1 MAVTWK
7 VHYSYLYYAALFVT
21 LITAV
26 NAFSTSA
33 VPYASPSLST
43 TTINADQQQHD
54 VRELLHML
62 DSSVRF
68 YTNNCLHLNE
78 VNNPQ
83 LVLDACFAV
92 CSAMEQIKTNN
103 SNGGASIAAIQM
115 SKKEQH
121 KEQQD
126 QAEPALLTHFFDV
139 PLWDAEFE
147 FLTSSVMKPTT
158 ATAKT
163 FTDNADDD
171 RDDKILER
179 LKNSAV
185 VVAAADIVS
194 ASANFMLLPFNA
206 KTDALDALDAALAH
220 DDFLKARTMA
230 LTACSRDSK
239 IRHDANPVSWS
250 SLSQQQ
256 QQQRNEDNITEKD
269 KEVVEV
275 LYDCVIQKLGPL
287 ILRPLGF
294 PCNKLGLRGFVA
306 AARAATNTQR
316 AASALGRIWHAAN
329 EAGPIIVI
337 PNPAAAACYK
347 ATGSLEDYTLVVAFS
362 ALGWNGIVRPE
373 WGGTLRDSKD
383 IVVIHAL
390 DSCKSWFMSNPV
402 TGSLDNGIW
411 WDESLANLAAPFGRV
426 CLVGESMGGTAALR
440 FARHASKSGTVVSL
454 VPQID
459 LKDFPAFSV
468 RDDFDKVHKDQLL
481 GLIKQSLETTSARVV
496 IHVGRN
502 ADDLRQLNH
511 IESTVHEHS
520 VLGLQ
525 VDAPLPRYNIQS
537 SHAVGNCRLRVVK
550 HDVEGHAMGAGLKA
564 RGTLRKV
571 ILDDLLGSD
580 PWQ

>member
-1 MAVTWK
+1 MAVTWM
-7 VHYSYLYYAALFVT
+7 VHYSFLHYAALFFA

-26 NAFSTSA
+26 NALSSSA
-33 VPYASPSLST
+33 VPYVSPSLST
-43 TTINADQQQHD
+43 TIINADQQQHD
-54 VRELLHML
+54 VREFLHLL
-62 DSSVRF
+62 DSSVRVF
-68 YTNNCLHLNE
+68 TNTCLHLDE

-92 CSAMEQIKTNN
+92 CSAMEQLPGN
-103 SNGGASIAAIQM
+103 SNGGASVAAVQM

-121 KEQQD
+121 KEQED
-126 QAEPALLTHFFDV
+126 QAEPALLTHFFGV

-147 FLTSSVMKPTT
+147 SLTSSLMMPTT
-158 ATAKT
+158 TTTTTNT
-163 FTDNADDD
+163 FTDND
-171 RDDKILER
+171 RDEKILER
-179 LKNSAV
+179 LMNSADI
-185 VVAAADIVS
+185 VAAADIVS

-206 KTDALDALDAALAH
+206 KTDVLDNLDAALAH
-220 DDFLKARTMA
+220 KDFLEARTMA

-239 IRHDANPVSWS
+239 MRHNANPVSSS

-269 KEVVEV
+269 MEVVEV
-275 LYDCVIQKLGPL
+275 LYDCVIQQLGPL

-294 PCNKLGLRGFVA
+294 PCNKLGLRAFVA

-337 PNPAAAACYK
+337 PNPAAAACFK

-373 WGGTLRDSKD
+373 WGGTLRDSTH
-383 IVVIHAL
+383 VVVVHAL
-390 DSCKSWFMSNPV
+390 DSCKSWFMTNPV

-411 WDESLANLAAPFGRV
+411 WDESLAALAAPFGRV

-454 VPQID
+454 VPQIN
-459 LKDFPAFSV
+459 LQDFPAFSV
-468 RDDFDKVHKDQLL
+468 RDDFDKVHKDRLL
-481 GLIKQSLETTSARVV
+481 GMIKQSLETTSARVV

-502 ADDLRQLNH
+502 PDDLRQLNH
-511 IESTVHEHS
+511 IENTVHEHS

-525 VDAPLPRYNIQS
+525 VDAPLPRYSSQS
-537 SHAVGNCRLRVVK
+537 SHTVGNYRLRVVK

-571 ILDDLLGSD
+571 VLDDLLGSD
-580 PWQ
+580 SWQ